1 MNRTTSSSTID
12 DRSIDTL
19 NSLLKGEIS
28 ATETYRQAI
37 EKLDDQRLLPLQ
49 DNLECH
55 GRRVIALSTRISAM
69 GGKPAQ
75 GSGLWGAFAR
85 LVEGGAKVFGKDA
98 AIAALEEG
106 EDRGLADYRK
116 CLTDLDPVSRRLVED
131 ELFPA
136 QMGTHRVM
144 SELKKGRTVP
154 TRTGG
159 TRSAL
164 LFAVALGVG
173 FLAGCHDERKVTLNE
188 VTPAARATIA
198 QVAGSGEIKKIEEE
212 RDDGRV
218 CYHVVVS
225 HDGKETKHTIDEAGK
240 LKD

>member
-1 MNRTTSSSTID
+1 MNRTSSSSGIE

-37 EKLDDQRLLPLQ
+37 DKLDDQRLIPLQ

-69 GGKPAQ
+69 GGKPAES
-75 GSGLWGAFAR
+75 SGLWGAFAR

-136 QMGTHRVM
+136 QVGTHRVM
-144 SELKKGRTVP
+144 SELKQGRTVP
-154 TRTGG
+154 SRMGG
-159 TRSAL
+159 GSAL
-164 LFAVALGVG
+164 LLAAAVSVG

-212 RDDGRV
+212 NDEGKI
-218 CYHVVVS
+218 CYHVVVI
-225 HDGKETKHTIDEAGK
+225 HDGKESKHTIDESGK